1 MSDAAVPEVVR
12 ALLAERIDSI
22 PELEA
27 LLLLRQNREQSW
39 SPEEAGQRLYVS
51 PTVATHI
58 LSALTERGLF
68 ARVHGRYQY
77 APESSALENSVALL
91 AEAYSKQLIAV
102 TNIVHAKPSA
112 SVRLFAQAFR
122 LRKDK

>member
-1 MSDAAVPEVVR
+1 MSNAAVPEAVR
-12 ALLAERIDSI
+12 ILITERIDSI

-27 LLLLRQNREQSW
+27 LLLLRQDRAKTW

-51 PTVATHI
+51 STVAAHMLTVM
-58 LSALTERGLF
+58 TERGLF
-68 ARVHGRYQY
+68 ARVHGRYAY
-77 APESSALENSVALL
+77 APETPELDASVALL
-91 AEAYSKQLIAV
+91 AETYSKQLIAV

-112 SVRLFAQAFR
+112 NVRLFAQAFR